1 MSPNQADSPGVRV
14 PPPLVFLGGL
24 AIGLVL
30 STRAPTEYLD
40 RAIAHLV
47 GGVLIGM
54 GVLLASSAVYA
65 FFQARTNLRPDRPS
79 SALVRTGPYR
89 FTRNPMYV
97 SLTMVYV
104 GVAVMTQSLWSLL
117 LLPLVVA
124 FIRSKVIAREE
135 AYMERRFGAE
145 YLRYKSEVR
154 RWV

>member
-30 STRAPTEYLD
+30 STWAPTEYLD

-54 GVLLASSAVYA
+54 GVLLALSAVYA
-65 FFQARTNLRPDRPS
+65 FFQARTRPS
-79 SALVRTGPYR
+79 TALVRTGPYR

-124 FIRSKVIAREE
+124 FVRSNVIAREE

>member
-1 MSPNQADSPGVRV
+1 MSPNQADSPGVRI
-14 PPPLVFLGGL
+14 PPPLIFLGGL

-30 STRAPTEYLD
+30 SSWEPTAYLD
-40 RAIAHLV
+40 RDIARPL
-47 GGVLIGM
+47 GGILIGIGM
-54 GVLLASSAVYA
+54 LLALSAVRV

-97 SLTMVYV
+97 SLTIVYG
-104 GVAVMTQSLWSLL
+104 GVAVMMQSLWSLL
-117 LLPLVVA
+117 LLTLVLA
-124 FIRSKVIAREE
+124 FIRIKVIEREE

>member
-1 MSPNQADSPGVRV
+1 MSPDQADSPGVRV
-14 PPPLVFLGGL
+14 PPPLVVLAGL

-30 STRAPTEYLD
+30 STWAPTEYLD

-47 GGVLIGM
+47 GGVLTGIGL
-54 GVLLASSAVYA
+54 LLALSAVYA
-65 FFQARTNLRPDRPS
+65 FFRARTNLRPDRPS

-97 SLTMVYV
+97 SMTIVYL
-104 GVAVMTQSLWSLL
+104 GVAVMMQSLWSLL

-124 FIRSKVIAREE
+124 FIRTKVIAREE

-154 RWV
+154 RWL

>member
-30 STRAPTEYLD
+30 STWAPTEYLD

-54 GVLLASSAVYA
+54 GVLLALSAVYA
-65 FFQARTNLRPDRPS
+65 FFRARTNLRPDRPS

-97 SLTMVYV
+97 SLTIVYV
-104 GVAVMTQSLWSLL
+104 GVAVMMQSLWSLL

-124 FIRSKVIAREE
+124 LIRSKVIATEE

-154 RWV
+154 RWL

>member
-1 MSPNQADSPGVRV
+1 MTPNQADSPGVRV

-24 AIGLVL
+24 AIGLAL
-30 STRAPTEYLD
+30 STWAPTEYLD

-54 GVLLASSAVYA
+54 GVLLALSAVYA
-65 FFQARTNLRPDRPS
+65 FFRARTNLRPDRPS

>member
-30 STRAPTEYLD
+30 STWAPTEYLD

-47 GGVLIGM
+47 GGVLTGI
-54 GVLLASSAVYA
+54 GVLLALSAVYA
-65 FFQARTNLRPDRPS
+65 FFRARTNLRPDRSS

-97 SLTMVYV
+97 SMTIVYL
-104 GVAVMTQSLWSLL
+104 GVAVMMQSLWSLL
-117 LLPLVVA
+117 LLPLVVT
-124 FIRSKVIAREE
+124 FIRTKVIAREE

-154 RWV
+154 RWL